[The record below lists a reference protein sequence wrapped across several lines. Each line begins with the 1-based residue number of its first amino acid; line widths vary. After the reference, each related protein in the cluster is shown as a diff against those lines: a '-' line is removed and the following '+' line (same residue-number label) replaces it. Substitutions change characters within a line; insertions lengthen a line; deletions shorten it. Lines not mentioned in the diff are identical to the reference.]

1 MYYRVMMIHP
11 IWHNRRRQV
20 TKNGP
25 NGLKLQMQN
34 NNIGSLQGDG
44 DSNPYE
50 SLITNAKIMLVD
62 DEPINTDVLQTYLEG
77 EGYSNFITTSES
89 VQAIEIMRREKPDVV
104 LLDLMM
110 PDVSGFD
117 ILNMMRNDKT
127 LTYIPVVI
135 LTSSDDGETK
145 LKALQLGAMDFLAK
159 PVDAS
164 ELALRLRNTLGAKAY
179 QHHLVNFDQLTGLPK
194 RETFMETIDS
204 ATIVM
209 SSNNEKGAALHI
221 YIDNLKNINSTMGH
235 ENGNK
240 IIQTFARRLEAS
252 VRSAGSVQ
260 NAFDL
265 DTQVNIARTGGDKF
279 TVFLSPL
286 QNPQQA
292 AALARKIADDTSQP
306 IKLDNRSM
314 FTSAKIGIAIYPDD
328 GDSVQ
333 TLFHNAET
341 AMSYVRDHGGK
352 ENFTFYSSSMNE
364 ESARVLAIE
373 TGLQTAIEKNELRVT
388 YQPKVDV
395 QTGKIVGAE
404 ALVRW
409 ISGDLGFVGPDQF
422 ISIAER
428 TGQIIPIGEW
438 ILKQACSQAAIWKDK
453 FGFDFR
459 IAVNMSIR
467 QIHDSD
473 MCATTKEALTESG
486 LPANCLTLE
495 LTENMVME
503 NAESNIE
510 LLRTLKSLGIKLSI
524 DDFGTGYSSLSYLQ
538 RFPLDELK
546 IDRSFIEEIKSE
558 NHRAPIV
565 RAMVSLAHDLEMSV
579 VAEGVET
586 EMQLQHMRALECE
599 VYQGYLR
606 SKPIVADAFE
616 ALLELDYP
624 NAQAA

>member
-1 MYYRVMMIHP
+1 MHIDDP
-11 IWHNRRRQV
+11 DNLDD
-20 TKNGP
+20 G
-25 NGLKLQMQN
+25 QN
-34 NNIGSLQGDG
+34 
-44 DSNPYE
+44 SNPYE
-50 SLITNAKIMLVD
+50 SLINNAKIMLVD

-89 VQAIEIMRREKPDVV
+89 VKAIDIMRREKPDVV

-110 PDVSGFD
+110 PEVSGFD
-117 ILNMMRNDKT
+117 ILTMMRNDQA

-135 LTSSDDGETK
+135 LTSSDDSETK

-179 QHHLVNFDQLTGLPK
+179 QHHLVNFDQLTGLLK
-194 RETFMETIDS
+194 REAFMEAMES
-204 ATIVM
+204 ATIAM
-209 SSNNEKGAALHI
+209 NSSNDKAAVLHI
-221 YIDNLKNINSTMGH
+221 YIDNLKNINSTMGRDS
-235 ENGNK
+235 GNK
-240 IIQTFARRLEAS
+240 TIQTFARRLEAS
-252 VRSAGSVQ
+252 VAAFGSVQ

-265 DTQVNIARTGGDKF
+265 DTQIHIARTGGDKF
-279 TVFLSPL
+279 TVFLGPV

-292 AALARKIADDTSQP
+292 AALARKIEDDTNQTV
-306 IKLDNRSM
+306 KLDDRSM
-314 FTSAKIGIAIYPDD
+314 LCSTKIGIAIYPED
-328 GDSVQ
+328 GDNAQ
-333 TLFHNAET
+333 TLFSNAET
-341 AMSYVRDHGGK
+341 AMSHIRDQSGK
-352 ENFTFYSSSMNE
+352 ENHTFYSSSMNE

-373 TGLQTAIEKNELRVT
+373 TGLQSAIQKNELRVT

-409 ISGDLGFVGPDQF
+409 ISSDLGFVGPDHF

-438 ILKQACSQAAIWKDK
+438 VLKQASSQAAIWRNKY
-453 FGFDFR
+453 GFDFR
-459 IAVNMSIR
+459 MAVNMSIK

-473 MCATTKEALTESG
+473 MCATTKEALSESG
-486 LPANCLTLE
+486 LPSNCLTLE

-510 LLRTLKSLGIKLSI
+510 LLKQLKDLGIKLSI

-546 IDRSFIEEIKSE
+546 IDRSFIEEIESE

-565 RAMVSLAHDLEMSV
+565 RAMVSLAHDLDMTV
-579 VAEGVET
+579 VAEGIET
-586 EMQLQHMRALECE
+586 EVQLQHMRGLECE
-599 VYQGYLR
+599 LYQGYLR
-606 SKPIVADAFE
+606 SKPVVADAFE
-616 ALLELDYP
+616 ELLDIDYP
-624 NAQAA
+624 TTKAA

>member
-1 MYYRVMMIHP
+1 M
-11 IWHNRRRQV
+11 
-20 TKNGP
+20 
-25 NGLKLQMQN
+25 
-34 NNIGSLQGDG
+34 NIDDLDNLDDEQ

-50 SLITNAKIMLVD
+50 SLINNAKIMLVD

-77 EGYSNFITTSES
+77 EGYSNFVTTSES
-89 VQAIEIMRREKPDVV
+89 VKAIDIMRAEKPDVV

-117 ILNMMRNDKT
+117 ILTMMRNDKA

-179 QHHLVNFDQLTGLPK
+179 QHHLVNFDQLTGLQK
-194 RETFMETIDS
+194 RDAFMEAVDS
-204 ATIVM
+204 ATITM
-209 SSNNEKGAALHI
+209 NSNDNKGAVLHI
-221 YIDNLKNINSTMGH
+221 YIDNLKNINSTMGR
-235 ENGNK
+235 ESGNK
-240 IIQTFARRLEAS
+240 TIQTFARRLQAS
-252 VRSAGSVQ
+252 VRASG
-260 NAFDL
+260 NAQSDFDVE
-265 DTQVNIARTGGDKF
+265 TEIHIARTGGDKF
-279 TVFLSPL
+279 TVFMGPI
-286 QNPQQA
+286 QNTQQA
-292 AALARKIADDTSQP
+292 AALARKIEEDTNQTVEL
-306 IKLDNRSM
+306 KDRSM
-314 FTSAKIGIAIYPDD
+314 LLSTKIGIATYPDD
-328 GDSVQ
+328 AADAQ
-333 TLFHNAET
+333 TLFSNAET
-341 AMSYVRDHGGK
+341 AMSYVRDQGGK

-364 ESARVLAIE
+364 ESARILAIE
-373 TGLQTAIEKNELRVT
+373 TGLQSAIEKNELRVT

-404 ALVRW
+404 ALIRW

-453 FGFDFR
+453 YGFDFR
-459 IAVNMSIR
+459 IAVNMSIK

-473 MCATTKEALTESG
+473 MCATTKQALSESG
-486 LPANCLTLE
+486 LTANCLTLE

-510 LLRTLKSLGIKLSI
+510 LLRKLKELGLKLSI

-546 IDRSFIEEIKSE
+546 IDRSFIEEIESE
-558 NHRAPIV
+558 TSRAPIV
-565 RAMVSLAHDLEMSV
+565 RAMVSLAHDLEMTV
-579 VAEGVET
+579 VAEGIET
-586 EMQLQHMRALECE
+586 EMQLQHMRGLECE
-599 VYQGYLR
+599 LYQGYLR
-606 SKPIVADAFE
+606 SKPVVADAFE
-616 ALLELDYP
+616 EMLDLDYP
-624 NAQAA
+624 NSKAA

>member
-1 MYYRVMMIHP
+1 M
-11 IWHNRRRQV
+11 
-20 TKNGP
+20 
-25 NGLKLQMQN
+25 
-34 NNIGSLQGDG
+34 NIDDLDNLDDEQ

-50 SLITNAKIMLVD
+50 SLINNAKIMLVD

-77 EGYSNFITTSES
+77 EGYSNFVTTSES
-89 VQAIEIMRREKPDVV
+89 VKAIDIMRTEKPDVV

-117 ILNMMRNDKT
+117 ILTMMRNDKA

-179 QHHLVNFDQLTGLPK
+179 QHHLVNFDQLTGLQK
-194 RETFMETIDS
+194 RDAFMEAVDS
-204 ATIVM
+204 ATITM
-209 SSNNEKGAALHI
+209 NSNDNKGAVLHI
-221 YIDNLKNINSTMGH
+221 YIDNLKNINSTMGR
-235 ENGNK
+235 ESGNK
-240 IIQTFARRLEAS
+240 TIQTFARRLQAS
-252 VRSAGSVQ
+252 VRASG
-260 NAFDL
+260 NAQSDFDVE
-265 DTQVNIARTGGDKF
+265 TEIHIARTGGDKF
-279 TVFLSPL
+279 TVFMGPI
-286 QNPQQA
+286 QNTQQA
-292 AALARKIADDTSQP
+292 AALARKIEEDTNQTVEL
-306 IKLDNRSM
+306 KDRSM
-314 FTSAKIGIAIYPDD
+314 LLSTKIGIATYPDD
-328 GDSVQ
+328 AADAQ
-333 TLFHNAET
+333 TLFSNAET
-341 AMSYVRDHGGK
+341 AMSYVRDQGGK

-364 ESARVLAIE
+364 ESARILAIE
-373 TGLQTAIEKNELRVT
+373 TGLQSAIEKNELRVT

-404 ALVRW
+404 ALIRW

-438 ILKQACSQAAIWKDK
+438 ILKQACAQAAIWKDK
-453 FGFDFR
+453 YGFDFR
-459 IAVNMSIR
+459 IAVNMSIK

-473 MCATTKEALTESG
+473 MCATTKQALSESG
-486 LPANCLTLE
+486 LTANCLTLE

-510 LLRTLKSLGIKLSI
+510 LLRKLKELGLKLSI

-546 IDRSFIEEIKSE
+546 IDRSFIEEIESE
-558 NHRAPIV
+558 TSRAPIV
-565 RAMVSLAHDLEMSV
+565 RAMVSLAHDLEMTV
-579 VAEGVET
+579 VAEGIET
-586 EMQLQHMRALECE
+586 EMQLQHMRGLECE
-599 VYQGYLR
+599 LYQGYLR
-606 SKPIVADAFE
+606 SKPVVADAFE
-616 ALLELDYP
+616 EMLDLDYP
-624 NAQAA
+624 NSKAA

>member
-1 MYYRVMMIHP
+1 M
-11 IWHNRRRQV
+11 
-20 TKNGP
+20 
-25 NGLKLQMQN
+25 
-34 NNIGSLQGDG
+34 NIDDLDNLDDEQ

-50 SLITNAKIMLVD
+50 SLINNAKIMLVD

-77 EGYSNFITTSES
+77 EGYSNFVTTSES
-89 VQAIEIMRREKPDVV
+89 VKAIDIMRAEKPDVV

-117 ILNMMRNDKT
+117 ILTMMRNDKA

-179 QHHLVNFDQLTGLPK
+179 QHHLVNFDQLTGLQK
-194 RETFMETIDS
+194 RDAFMEAVDS
-204 ATIVM
+204 ATITM
-209 SSNNEKGAALHI
+209 NSNDNKGAVLHI
-221 YIDNLKNINSTMGH
+221 YIDNLKNINSTMGR
-235 ENGNK
+235 ESGNK
-240 IIQTFARRLEAS
+240 TIQTFARRLQAS
-252 VRSAGSVQ
+252 VRASG
-260 NAFDL
+260 NAQSDFDVE
-265 DTQVNIARTGGDKF
+265 TEIHIARTGGDKF
-279 TVFLSPL
+279 TVFMGPI
-286 QNPQQA
+286 QNTQQA
-292 AALARKIADDTSQP
+292 AALARKIEEDTNQTVEL
-306 IKLDNRSM
+306 KDRSM
-314 FTSAKIGIAIYPDD
+314 LLSTKIGIATYPDD
-328 GDSVQ
+328 AADAQ
-333 TLFHNAET
+333 TLFSNAET
-341 AMSYVRDHGGK
+341 AMSYVRDQGGK

-364 ESARVLAIE
+364 ESARILAIE
-373 TGLQTAIEKNELRVT
+373 TGLQSAIEKNELRVT

-404 ALVRW
+404 ALIRW

-438 ILKQACSQAAIWKDK
+438 ILKQACAQAAVWKDK
-453 FGFDFR
+453 YGFDFR
-459 IAVNMSIR
+459 IAVNMSIK

-473 MCATTKEALTESG
+473 MCATTKQALSESG
-486 LPANCLTLE
+486 LTANCLTLE

-510 LLRTLKSLGIKLSI
+510 LLRKLKELGLKLSI

-546 IDRSFIEEIKSE
+546 IDRSFIEEIESE
-558 NHRAPIV
+558 TSRAPIV
-565 RAMVSLAHDLEMSV
+565 RAMVSLAHDLEMTV
-579 VAEGVET
+579 VAEGIET
-586 EMQLQHMRALECE
+586 EMQLQHMRGLECE
-599 VYQGYLR
+599 LYQGYLR
-606 SKPIVADAFE
+606 SKPVVADAFE
-616 ALLELDYP
+616 EMLDLDYP
-624 NAQAA
+624 NSKAA

>member
-1 MYYRVMMIHP
+1 M
-11 IWHNRRRQV
+11 
-20 TKNGP
+20 
-25 NGLKLQMQN
+25 
-34 NNIGSLQGDG
+34 NIDDLDNLDDEQ

-50 SLITNAKIMLVD
+50 SLINNAKIMLVD

-77 EGYSNFITTSES
+77 EGYSNFVTTSES
-89 VQAIEIMRREKPDVV
+89 VKAIDIMRAEKPDVV

-117 ILNMMRNDKT
+117 ILTMMRNDKA

-179 QHHLVNFDQLTGLPK
+179 QHHLVNFDQLTGLQK
-194 RETFMETIDS
+194 RDAFMEAVDS
-204 ATIVM
+204 ATITM
-209 SSNNEKGAALHI
+209 NSNDNKGAVLHI
-221 YIDNLKNINSTMGH
+221 YIDNLKNINSTMGR
-235 ENGNK
+235 ESGNK
-240 IIQTFARRLEAS
+240 TIQTFARRLQAS
-252 VRSAGSVQ
+252 VRASG
-260 NAFDL
+260 NAQSDFDVE
-265 DTQVNIARTGGDKF
+265 TEIHIARTGGDKF
-279 TVFLSPL
+279 TVFMGPI
-286 QNPQQA
+286 QNTQQA
-292 AALARKIADDTSQP
+292 AALARKIEEDTNQTVEL
-306 IKLDNRSM
+306 KDRSM
-314 FTSAKIGIAIYPDD
+314 LLSTKIGIATYPDD
-328 GDSVQ
+328 AADAQ
-333 TLFHNAET
+333 TLFSNAET
-341 AMSYVRDHGGK
+341 AMSYVRDQGGK

-364 ESARVLAIE
+364 ESARILAIE
-373 TGLQTAIEKNELRVT
+373 TGLQSAIEKNELRVT

-404 ALVRW
+404 ALIRW

-438 ILKQACSQAAIWKDK
+438 ILKQACAQAAIWKDK
-453 FGFDFR
+453 YGFDFR
-459 IAVNMSIR
+459 IAVNMSIK

-473 MCATTKEALTESG
+473 MCATTKQALSESG
-486 LPANCLTLE
+486 LTANCLTLE

-510 LLRTLKSLGIKLSI
+510 LLRKLKELGLKLSI

-546 IDRSFIEEIKSE
+546 IDRSFIEEIESE
-558 NHRAPIV
+558 TSRAPIV
-565 RAMVSLAHDLEMSV
+565 RAMVSLAHDLEMTV
-579 VAEGVET
+579 VAEGIET
-586 EMQLQHMRALECE
+586 EMQLQHMRGLECE
-599 VYQGYLR
+599 LYQGYLR
-606 SKPIVADAFE
+606 SKPVVADAFE
-616 ALLELDYP
+616 EMLDLDYP
-624 NAQAA
+624 NSKAA

>member
-1 MYYRVMMIHP
+1 M
-11 IWHNRRRQV
+11 
-20 TKNGP
+20 
-25 NGLKLQMQN
+25 
-34 NNIGSLQGDG
+34 NIDDLDNLDDEQ

-50 SLITNAKIMLVD
+50 SLINNAKIMLVD

-77 EGYSNFITTSES
+77 EGYSNFVTTSES
-89 VQAIEIMRREKPDVV
+89 VKAIDIMRTEKPDVV

-117 ILNMMRNDKT
+117 ILTMMRNDKA

-179 QHHLVNFDQLTGLPK
+179 QHHLVNFDQLTGLQK
-194 RETFMETIDS
+194 RDAFMEAVDS
-204 ATIVM
+204 ATITM
-209 SSNNEKGAALHI
+209 NSNDNKGAVLHI
-221 YIDNLKNINSTMGH
+221 YIDNLKNINSTMGR
-235 ENGNK
+235 ESGNK
-240 IIQTFARRLEAS
+240 TIQTFARRLQAS
-252 VRSAGSVQ
+252 VRASG
-260 NAFDL
+260 NAQSDFDVE
-265 DTQVNIARTGGDKF
+265 TEIHIARTGGDKF
-279 TVFLSPL
+279 TVFMGPI
-286 QNPQQA
+286 QNTQQA
-292 AALARKIADDTSQP
+292 AALARKIEEDTNQTVEL
-306 IKLDNRSM
+306 KDRSM
-314 FTSAKIGIAIYPDD
+314 LLSTKIGIATYPDD
-328 GDSVQ
+328 AADAQ
-333 TLFHNAET
+333 TLFSNAET
-341 AMSYVRDHGGK
+341 AMSYVRDQGGK

-364 ESARVLAIE
+364 ESARILAIE
-373 TGLQTAIEKNELRVT
+373 TGLQSAIEKNELRVT

-404 ALVRW
+404 ALIRW

-438 ILKQACSQAAIWKDK
+438 ILKQACAQAAVWKDK
-453 FGFDFR
+453 YGFDFR
-459 IAVNMSIR
+459 IAVNMSIK

-473 MCATTKEALTESG
+473 MCATTKQALSESG
-486 LPANCLTLE
+486 LTANCLTLE

-510 LLRTLKSLGIKLSI
+510 LLRKLKELGLKLSI

-546 IDRSFIEEIKSE
+546 IDRSFIEEIESE
-558 NHRAPIV
+558 TSRAPIV
-565 RAMVSLAHDLEMSV
+565 RAMVSLAHDLEMTV
-579 VAEGVET
+579 VAEGIET
-586 EMQLQHMRALECE
+586 EMQLQHMRGLECE
-599 VYQGYLR
+599 LYQGYLR
-606 SKPIVADAFE
+606 SKPVVADAFE
-616 ALLELDYP
+616 EMLDLDYP
-624 NAQAA
+624 NSKAA

>member
-1 MYYRVMMIHP
+1 
-11 IWHNRRRQV
+11 
-20 TKNGP
+20 
-25 NGLKLQMQN
+25 MQN
-34 NNIGSLQGDG
+34 DNIGSLQGDG

-179 QHHLVNFDQLTGLPK
+179 QHHLINFDQLTGLPK

-240 IIQTFARRLEAS
+240 MIQTFARRLEAS

-286 QNPQQA
+286 QNPQHA
-292 AALARKIADDTSQP
+292 AALARKIAEATSQP
-306 IKLDNRSM
+306 IKLDNRTM

-333 TLFHNAET
+333 TLFSNAET

-373 TGLQTAIEKNELRVT
+373 TGLQTAVDKSELRVT

-438 ILKQACSQAAIWKDK
+438 ILKEACAQAAIWKDK

-473 MCATTKEALTESG
+473 MCATTKAALNESG

-510 LLRTLKSLGIKLSI
+510 LLRTLKSLGIRLSI

-565 RAMVSLAHDLEMSV
+565 RAMVSLAHDLEMTV

-586 EMQLQHMRALECE
+586 ETQLQHMRALQCE
-599 VYQGYLR
+599 IYQGYLR

-624 NAQAA
+624 NNAQAA

>member
-1 MYYRVMMIHP
+1 MHIDDP
-11 IWHNRRRQV
+11 DNLDD
-20 TKNGP
+20 G
-25 NGLKLQMQN
+25 QN
-34 NNIGSLQGDG
+34 
-44 DSNPYE
+44 SNPYE
-50 SLITNAKIMLVD
+50 SLINNAKIMLVD

-89 VQAIEIMRREKPDVV
+89 VKAIDIMRREKPDVV

-110 PDVSGFD
+110 PEVSGFD
-117 ILNMMRNDKT
+117 ILTMMRNDQA

-135 LTSSDDGETK
+135 LTSSDDSETK

-179 QHHLVNFDQLTGLPK
+179 QHHLVNFDQLTGLLK
-194 RETFMETIDS
+194 REAFMEAMDS

-209 SSNNEKGAALHI
+209 NSSNDKAAVLHI
-221 YIDNLKNINSTMGH
+221 YIDNLKNINSTMGRDS
-235 ENGNK
+235 GNK
-240 IIQTFARRLEAS
+240 TIQTFARRLEAS
-252 VRSAGSVQ
+252 VAAFGSVQ

-265 DTQVNIARTGGDKF
+265 DTQIHIARTGGDKF
-279 TVFLSPL
+279 TVFLGPV

-292 AALARKIADDTSQP
+292 AALARKIEDDTNQTV
-306 IKLDNRSM
+306 KLDDRSM
-314 FTSAKIGIAIYPDD
+314 LCSTKIGIAIYPED
-328 GDSVQ
+328 GDNAQ
-333 TLFHNAET
+333 TLFSNAET
-341 AMSYVRDHGGK
+341 AMSHIRDQGK
-352 ENFTFYSSSMNE
+352 ENHTFYSSSMNE

-373 TGLQTAIEKNELRVT
+373 TGLQSAIQKNELRVT

-409 ISGDLGFVGPDQF
+409 ISSDLGFVGPDHF

-438 ILKQACSQAAIWKDK
+438 VLKQASSQAAIWRNKY
-453 FGFDFR
+453 GFDFR
-459 IAVNMSIR
+459 MAVNMSIK

-473 MCATTKEALTESG
+473 MCATTKEALSESG
-486 LPANCLTLE
+486 LPSNCLTLE

-510 LLRTLKSLGIKLSI
+510 LLKQLKDLGIKLSI

-546 IDRSFIEEIKSE
+546 IDRSFIEEIESE

-565 RAMVSLAHDLEMSV
+565 RAMVSLAHDLDMTV
-579 VAEGVET
+579 VAEGIET
-586 EMQLQHMRALECE
+586 EVQLQHMRGLECE
-599 VYQGYLR
+599 LYQGYLR
-606 SKPIVADAFE
+606 SKPVVADAFE
-616 ALLELDYP
+616 ELLDIDYP
-624 NAQAA
+624 TTKAA

>member
-1 MYYRVMMIHP
+1 M
-11 IWHNRRRQV
+11 
-20 TKNGP
+20 
-25 NGLKLQMQN
+25 
-34 NNIGSLQGDG
+34 NIDDLDNLDDEQ

-50 SLITNAKIMLVD
+50 SLINNAKIMLVD

-77 EGYSNFITTSES
+77 EGYSNFVTTSES
-89 VQAIEIMRREKPDVV
+89 VKAIDIMRTEKPDVV

-117 ILNMMRNDKT
+117 ILTMMRNDKA

-179 QHHLVNFDQLTGLPK
+179 QHHLVNFDQLTGLQK
-194 RETFMETIDS
+194 RDAFMEAVDS
-204 ATIVM
+204 ATITM
-209 SSNNEKGAALHI
+209 NSNDNKGAVLHI
-221 YIDNLKNINSTMGH
+221 YIDNLKNINSTMGR
-235 ENGNK
+235 ESGNK
-240 IIQTFARRLEAS
+240 TIQTFARRLQAS
-252 VRSAGSVQ
+252 VRASG
-260 NAFDL
+260 NAQSDFDVE
-265 DTQVNIARTGGDKF
+265 TEIHIARTGGDKF
-279 TVFLSPL
+279 TVFMGPI
-286 QNPQQA
+286 QNTQQA
-292 AALARKIADDTSQP
+292 AALARKIEEDTNQTVEL
-306 IKLDNRSM
+306 KDRSM
-314 FTSAKIGIAIYPDD
+314 LLSTKIGIATYPDD
-328 GDSVQ
+328 AADAQ
-333 TLFHNAET
+333 TLFSNAET
-341 AMSYVRDHGGK
+341 AMSYVRDQGGK

-364 ESARVLAIE
+364 ESARILAIE
-373 TGLQTAIEKNELRVT
+373 TGLQSAIEKNELRVT

-404 ALVRW
+404 ALIRW

-453 FGFDFR
+453 YGFDFR
-459 IAVNMSIR
+459 IAVNMSIK

-473 MCATTKEALTESG
+473 MCATTKQALSESG
-486 LPANCLTLE
+486 LTANCLTLE

-510 LLRTLKSLGIKLSI
+510 LLRKLKELGLKLSI

-546 IDRSFIEEIKSE
+546 IDRSFIEEIESE
-558 NHRAPIV
+558 TSRAPIV
-565 RAMVSLAHDLEMSV
+565 RAMVSLAHDLEMTV
-579 VAEGVET
+579 VAEGIET
-586 EMQLQHMRALECE
+586 EMQLQHMRGLECE
-599 VYQGYLR
+599 LYQGYLR
-606 SKPIVADAFE
+606 SKPVVADAFE
-616 ALLELDYP
+616 EMLDLDYP
-624 NAQAA
+624 NSKAA

>member
-1 MYYRVMMIHP
+1 MHIDDP
-11 IWHNRRRQV
+11 DNLDD
-20 TKNGP
+20 G
-25 NGLKLQMQN
+25 QN
-34 NNIGSLQGDG
+34 
-44 DSNPYE
+44 SNPYE
-50 SLITNAKIMLVD
+50 SLINNAKIMLVD

-89 VQAIEIMRREKPDVV
+89 VKAIDIMRREKPDVV

-110 PDVSGFD
+110 PEVSGFD
-117 ILNMMRNDKT
+117 ILTMMRNDQA

-135 LTSSDDGETK
+135 LTSSDDSETK

-179 QHHLVNFDQLTGLPK
+179 QHHLVNFDQLTGLLK
-194 RETFMETIDS
+194 REAFMEAMES
-204 ATIVM
+204 ATIAM
-209 SSNNEKGAALHI
+209 NSSNDKAAVLHI
-221 YIDNLKNINSTMGH
+221 YIDNLKNINSTMGRDS
-235 ENGNK
+235 GNK
-240 IIQTFARRLEAS
+240 TIQTFARRLEAS
-252 VRSAGSVQ
+252 VAAFGSVQ

-265 DTQVNIARTGGDKF
+265 DTQIHIARTGGDKF
-279 TVFLSPL
+279 TVFLGPV

-292 AALARKIADDTSQP
+292 AALARKIEDDTNQTV
-306 IKLDNRSM
+306 KLDDRSM
-314 FTSAKIGIAIYPDD
+314 LCSTKIGIAIYPED
-328 GDSVQ
+328 GDNAQ
-333 TLFHNAET
+333 TLFSNAET
-341 AMSYVRDHGGK
+341 AMSHIRDQGK
-352 ENFTFYSSSMNE
+352 ENHTFYSSSMNE

-373 TGLQTAIEKNELRVT
+373 TGLQSAIQKNELRVT

-409 ISGDLGFVGPDQF
+409 ISSDLGFVGPDHF

-438 ILKQACSQAAIWKDK
+438 VLKQASSQAAIWRNKY
-453 FGFDFR
+453 GFDFR
-459 IAVNMSIR
+459 MAVNMSIK

-473 MCATTKEALTESG
+473 MCATTKEALSESG
-486 LPANCLTLE
+486 LPSNCLTLE

-510 LLRTLKSLGIKLSI
+510 LLKQLKDLGIKLSI

-546 IDRSFIEEIKSE
+546 IDRSFIEEIESE

-565 RAMVSLAHDLEMSV
+565 RAMVSLAHDLDMTV
-579 VAEGVET
+579 VAEGIET
-586 EMQLQHMRALECE
+586 EVQLQHMRGLECE
-599 VYQGYLR
+599 LYQGYLR
-606 SKPIVADAFE
+606 SKPVVADAFE
-616 ALLELDYP
+616 ELLDIDYP
-624 NAQAA
+624 TTKAA

>member
-1 MYYRVMMIHP
+1 M
-11 IWHNRRRQV
+11 
-20 TKNGP
+20 
-25 NGLKLQMQN
+25 
-34 NNIGSLQGDG
+34 NIDDQDNLDDEQ

-50 SLITNAKIMLVD
+50 SLINNAKIMLVD

-77 EGYSNFITTSES
+77 EGYSNFVTTSES
-89 VQAIEIMRREKPDVV
+89 VKAIDIMRAEKPDVV

-117 ILNMMRNDKT
+117 ILTMMRNDKA

-179 QHHLVNFDQLTGLPK
+179 QHHLVNFDQLTGLQK
-194 RETFMETIDS
+194 RDAFTEAVDS
-204 ATIVM
+204 ATITM
-209 SSNNEKGAALHI
+209 NSNDDKGAVLHI
-221 YIDNLKNINSTMGH
+221 YIDNLKNINSTMGR
-235 ENGNK
+235 ESGNK
-240 IIQTFARRLEAS
+240 TIQTFARRLQAS
-252 VRSAGSVQ
+252 VRASGSAQSE
-260 NAFDL
+260 FDVE
-265 DTQVNIARTGGDKF
+265 TEIHIARTGGDKF
-279 TVFLSPL
+279 TVFMGPI
-286 QNPQQA
+286 QNTQQA
-292 AALARKIADDTSQP
+292 AALARKIEEDTNQTVTL
-306 IKLDNRSM
+306 KDRSM
-314 FTSAKIGIAIYPDD
+314 LLSTKIGIATYPDD
-328 GDSVQ
+328 AEDAQ
-333 TLFHNAET
+333 TLFSNAET
-341 AMSYVRDHGGK
+341 AMSYVRDQGGK

-364 ESARVLAIE
+364 ESARILAIE
-373 TGLQTAIEKNELRVT
+373 TGLQSAIEKNELRVT

-404 ALVRW
+404 ALIRW

-438 ILKQACSQAAIWKDK
+438 ILKQACAQAAVWKDK
-453 FGFDFR
+453 YGFDFR
-459 IAVNMSIR
+459 IAVNMSIK

-473 MCATTKEALTESG
+473 MCATTKQALSESG
-486 LPANCLTLE
+486 LTANCLTLE

-510 LLRTLKSLGIKLSI
+510 LLRKLKELGLKLSI

-546 IDRSFIEEIKSE
+546 IDRSFIEEIESE
-558 NHRAPIV
+558 NSRAPIV
-565 RAMVSLAHDLEMSV
+565 RAMVSLAHDLGMTV

-586 EMQLQHMRALECE
+586 DMQLQHMRGLECE
-599 VYQGYLR
+599 LYQGYLR
-606 SKPIVADAFE
+606 SKPVVADAFE
-616 ALLELDYP
+616 EMLDLDYP
-624 NAQAA
+624 NSKAA

>member
-1 MYYRVMMIHP
+1 MHIDDP
-11 IWHNRRRQV
+11 DNLDD
-20 TKNGP
+20 G
-25 NGLKLQMQN
+25 QN
-34 NNIGSLQGDG
+34 
-44 DSNPYE
+44 SNPYE
-50 SLITNAKIMLVD
+50 SLINNAKIMLVD

-89 VQAIEIMRREKPDVV
+89 VKAIDIMRREKPDVV

-110 PDVSGFD
+110 PEVSGFD
-117 ILNMMRNDKT
+117 ILTMMRNDQA

-135 LTSSDDGETK
+135 LTSSDDSETK

-179 QHHLVNFDQLTGLPK
+179 QHHLVNFDQLTGLLK
-194 RETFMETIDS
+194 REAFMEAMDS
-204 ATIVM
+204 ATIAM
-209 SSNNEKGAALHI
+209 NSSNDKAAVLHI
-221 YIDNLKNINSTMGH
+221 YIDNLKNINSTMGRDS
-235 ENGNK
+235 GNK
-240 IIQTFARRLEAS
+240 TIQTFARRLEAS
-252 VRSAGSVQ
+252 VAAFGSVQ

-265 DTQVNIARTGGDKF
+265 DTQIHIARTGGDKF
-279 TVFLSPL
+279 TVFLGPV

-292 AALARKIADDTSQP
+292 AALARKIEDDTNQTV
-306 IKLDNRSM
+306 KLDDRSM
-314 FTSAKIGIAIYPDD
+314 LCSTKIGIAIYPED
-328 GDSVQ
+328 GDNAQ
-333 TLFHNAET
+333 TLFSNAET
-341 AMSYVRDHGGK
+341 AMSHIRDQGGK
-352 ENFTFYSSSMNE
+352 ENHTFYSSSMNE

-373 TGLQTAIEKNELRVT
+373 TGLQSAIQKNELRVT

-409 ISGDLGFVGPDQF
+409 ISSDLGFVGPDHF

-438 ILKQACSQAAIWKDK
+438 VLKQASSQAAIWRNKY
-453 FGFDFR
+453 GFDFR
-459 IAVNMSIR
+459 MAVNMSIK

-473 MCATTKEALTESG
+473 MCATTKEALSESG
-486 LPANCLTLE
+486 LPSNCLTLE

-510 LLRTLKSLGIKLSI
+510 LLKQLKDLGIKLSI

-546 IDRSFIEEIKSE
+546 IDRSFIEEIESE

-565 RAMVSLAHDLEMSV
+565 RAMVSLAHDLDMTV
-579 VAEGVET
+579 VAEGIET
-586 EMQLQHMRALECE
+586 EVQLQHMRGLECE
-599 VYQGYLR
+599 LYQGYLR
-606 SKPIVADAFE
+606 SKPVVADAFE
-616 ALLELDYP
+616 ELLDIDYP
-624 NAQAA
+624 TTKAA